1 MKNKNNSS
9 MNQYQRY
16 FKHLQYKDTDQ
27 CPDPELLQDY
37 VNKNLTKKKA
47 KEIEEHLNFCPF
59 CLEAVQSILSS
70 QEIKQQKQ
78 EPIKNWNTIEKK
90 LDHTF
95 YTALDSL
102 KSYNQDH
109 KKSSYQ
115 KNYFD
120 IIKEKWQ
127 KFINT
132 LNAGKVLAYAGSLA
146 VILIICI
153 YSIAFFSR
161 SDNFYLAEI
170 EPEKQNIFRT
180 GIKSDSFLAKG
191 IQSFNQ
197 KNYIE
202 AIEQFNKF
210 LEKNPE
216 NYTANY
222 FTGLSYLL
230 LAKKGLPGLSYT
242 YDPIKVNAGIDFLKL
257 AVQHSDENKFY
268 LEDCYWYLGKAYLM
282 QGNVSESR
290 KFFKKIVNLPLPHL
304 MRKDEARKI
313 VSQLK

>member
-1 MKNKNNSS
+1 MNNKKNQH
-9 MNQYQRY
+9 MDQYKYY
-16 FKHLQYKDTDQ
+16 FKHLQYENTKY
-27 CPDPELLQDY
+27 CPHAELLQEY
-37 VNKNLTKKKA
+37 VNNTLSKRKTKK
-47 KEIEEHLNFCPF
+47 IEEHLNFCPF
-59 CLEAVQSILSS
+59 CLEAVQSLLSS

-78 EPIKNWNTIEKK
+78 EPLKNWNTIEKK
-90 LDHTF
+90 LDNTF

-102 KSYNQDH
+102 KSNKQES
-109 KKSSYQ
+109 KKIFYRKSYF
-115 KNYFD
+115 NF
-120 IIKEKWQ
+120 IKEKLQ
-127 KFINT
+127 ELINN
-132 LNAGKVLAYAGSLA
+132 LIPRKVLAYAGSLA

-180 GIKSDSFLAKG
+180 RIKSDSFLAKG

-242 YDPIKVNAGIDFLKL
+242 YDSIKVNAGIDFLKL

-282 QGNVSESR
+282 KENVSESR
-290 KFFKKIVNLPLPHL
+290 KFFKQIVNLPHPHL
-304 MRKDEARKI
+304 MRKDEAREI
-313 VSQLK
+313 VSKLK